1 MWDSRFS
8 LRMTNWQT
16 VAAAHREGEVQ
27 LQAIAGVNA
36 CQIGSENLKLRLVAW
51 LTAENVTL

>member
-1 MWDSRFS
+1 
-8 LRMTNWQT
+8 MTNWQT